1 MSAKVRINRYLAAAG
16 FGSRRKCE
24 DLVRRG
30 LVSINGEAVE
40 NLATIV
46 DPDVDSIAVDGR
58 VVDRTVPAKVFILNK
73 PVGVLS
79 TVTDSFGRKTVID
92 LVREQGIMERL
103 FPVGRLDL
111 DTSGILI
118 LTNDGDLA
126 YRLTHPRFKIEK
138 TYRVTV
144 EGRVMEETTSRIAR
158 GVDLGGYTTKP
169 CTVAIVGRGK
179 DTTTLEVRLMEG
191 RKRQIRRM
199 FAGFGHKT
207 VELARTA
214 LGDLEFSDVAAGG
227 IRALTKRE
235 ERRLR
240 ELAGL
245 SREGEETASC
255 R

>member
-1 MSAKVRINRYLAAAG
+1 MSAKVRINRYLATAG

-24 DLVRRG
+24 DLIRQG

-40 NLATIV
+40 KLATVV
-46 DPDVDSIAVDGR
+46 DPDTDSIAVDGR
-58 VVDRTVPAKVFILNK
+58 VVGRAAPARVFILNK

-79 TVTDSFGRKTVID
+79 TVTDSFDRKTVID
-92 LVREQGIMERL
+92 LVRKQGIMERL

-111 DTSGILI
+111 DTSGLLI

-144 EGRVMEETTSRIAR
+144 EGRVTEETASRIAS
-158 GVDLGGYTTKP
+158 GVDLDGYMTKG
-169 CTVAIVGRGK
+169 CTVGVIARGE
-179 DTTTLEVRLMEG
+179 DSTTLEVRLMEG

-199 FAGFGHKT
+199 FARFGHRT
-207 VELARTA
+207 VELTRTA
-214 LGDLEFSDVAAGG
+214 LGDLAFSDVAPG
-227 IRALTKRE
+227 RMRPLTNRE

-245 SREGEETASC
+245 SREGEETASW

>member
-1 MSAKVRINRYLAAAG
+1 MSAKVRINRYLATAG

-24 DLVRRG
+24 ELITG
-30 LVSINGEAVE
+30 GHVSVNGKALR

-46 DPDVDSIAVDGR
+46 DPDADSVAVDGR
-58 VVDRTVPAKVFILNK
+58 TVAHGAKMRVFVLNK

-79 TVTDSFGRKTVID
+79 TVTDSFDRKTVID
-92 LVREQGIMERL
+92 VAREHGIAERL

-144 EGRVMEETTSRIAR
+144 EGDVSDETVSAIAR
-158 GVDLGGYTTKP
+158 GVDLGAYATRP
-169 CTVAIVGRGK
+169 CTVTILRRQR
-179 DTTTLEVRLMEG
+179 DTTTVEVRLMEG
-191 RKRQIRRM
+191 RKRQVRRV
-199 FAGFGHKT
+199 FAHFGHRT
-207 VELARTA
+207 LELARTA
-214 LGDLEFSDVAAGG
+214 LGDLPFTDVAPGAM
-227 IRALTKRE
+227 RALSKHE
-235 ERRLR
+235 EQRLR

-245 SREGEETASC
+245 IHKGKDAPTWQ
-255 R
+255 